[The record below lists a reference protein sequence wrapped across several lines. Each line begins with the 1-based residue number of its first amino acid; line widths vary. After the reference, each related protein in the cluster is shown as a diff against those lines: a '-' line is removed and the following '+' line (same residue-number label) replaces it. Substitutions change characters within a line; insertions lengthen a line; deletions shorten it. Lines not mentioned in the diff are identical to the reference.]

1 MIELSRTCHGL
12 PDQIRLV
19 DGARPGAGLAAP
31 ATMRFASLTFTLAVT
46 LAGACGGSGSGSD
59 PDVFSARE
67 LPAAV
72 KSDAAEIARSN
83 NQFAL
88 DLYGQLAADPG
99 NLFLSPFSISTALA
113 MTGAGAAGITD
124 QELRQT
130 LHFTLPGDRLHGGYR
145 ALLDSLEVG
154 RSFDVYTLAT
164 ANRLFGQVGMP
175 FLPSFLA
182 ITKDDY
188 GAELEQVDFTTD
200 FEAARAAVNA
210 WVSKQTDGRI
220 DELFKSG
227 TIGDMTRL
235 VLANAIVF
243 KGNWA
248 NHFELSRTANAAFRL
263 ADGRT
268 VQAQMMKR
276 TGAIGMAEIPGGR
289 LGMLPFR
296 GKDLSMLMLLPNT
309 ADGLPAL
316 EAQLTSDALAGAI
329 ARAGSAAAA
338 PNFQNIEIALPRFG
352 ITSKLDLPAA
362 LIKLGMVTAFDPDT
376 ADFSGI
382 AGDRHLYPLYIE
394 SVVHEATI
402 TVDETGA
409 DAAAATGVGVG
420 IVSAPLPFVADRPFV
435 FAIFDHVTG
444 SILFL
449 GRVQDPTT

>member
-1 MIELSRTCHGL
+1 MIALSRTFQGL
-12 PDQIRLV
+12 PDQAALV
-19 DGARPGAGLAAP
+19 DDVRCGAALAAP
-31 ATMRFASLTFTLAVT
+31 RAMRFAWLTFTLALT
-46 LAGACGGSGSGSD
+46 LTAACGDSGSD
-59 PDVFSARE
+59 PDVLAARE
-67 LPAAV
+67 LPAAL
-72 KSDAAEIARSN
+72 KGDAAAIASSN

-88 DLYGQLAADPG
+88 DLYTQLAADPG

-130 LHFTLPGDRLHGGYR
+130 LRFTLPGDRLHAGYG

-154 RSFDVYTLAT
+154 RGFDLYTLAT

-188 GAELEQVDFTTD
+188 GAELQQLDFTSD
-200 FEAARAAVNA
+200 SEAARAAVND
-210 WVSKQTDGRI
+210 WVSDQTDGKI
-220 DELFKSG
+220 DELFPSG
-227 TIGDMTRL
+227 TIDDSTRL

-248 NHFELSRTANAAFRL
+248 THFELSRTADAAFHL

-268 VQAQMMKR
+268 VQAHMMNR
-276 TGAIGMAEIPGGR
+276 TGAIGMAEVPGGR

-296 GKDLSMLMLLPNT
+296 GKDLSMLVLLPNT

-316 EAQLTSDALAGAI
+316 EAQLTSDALAQAI
-329 ARAGSAAAA
+329 DRAGAAATTA
-338 PNFQNIEIALPRFG
+338 AFANIEIALPRFD
-352 ITSKLDLPAA
+352 ITSKLALPPA
-362 LIKLGMVTAFDPDT
+362 LGKLGIESAFDPDT

-382 AGDRHLYPLYIE
+382 AGERNLFIKGVL
-394 SVVHEATI
+394 HEATI
-402 TVDETGA
+402 TVNETGA
-409 DAAAATGVGVG
+409 EAAAATGVDVG
-420 IVSAPLPFVADRPFV
+420 TTSLPPSFKADRPFV

-449 GRVQDPTT
+449 GRVQDPSV